1 MAIISRLA
9 VLLGLDAGE
18 FNANLG
24 KAKDKVEG
32 FSTGAKVS
40 LLAVGT
46 AFAASARE
54 AINFADKINDVAKAN
69 EMSVQSVLRM
79 SQALSTN
86 GGNADDAGKLMASF
100 ANKIDE
106 AAQGSEKAQKAF
118 LSIGVSLKDLR
129 TLAPQELFE
138 KTVKSLAEVEDTT
151 KRNATA
157 MDMFGRAIR
166 GVDIKGMADEFEK
179 TKNKFKDSDE
189 AFKSI
194 GNSVDRLDR
203 FFLNLK
209 VTLANAVAPAFETLT
224 VAMENWQAKSKGVV
238 DRFAEIRKEAG
249 WWAAWKDKEG
259 IQKYN
264 APSEREFGS
273 VQGANIPGIMS
284 GIGGIAAGK
293 KDIRDVKPYIDKE
306 AEAERKRAAE
316 AAKRQQE
323 FYEKELLISQA
334 KGERLQKEHELAF
347 VAENERKLQLELFDI
362 EQKRKQ
368 LTLGDQF
375 GRKMTEDQANRW
387 AEAEKARAKEAYEIG
402 QAQRSFEYGWQKAFA
417 TYADNAS
424 NAAKLG
430 EQAFVSVTQN
440 LETALERFVE
450 TGKLSFS
457 DLAKSIIGD
466 LLKIQLKAQAMS
478 IFEGSG
484 LGGLFSKF
492 FGGGGGGKA
501 YTGGIK
507 LMPTSLPIFK
517 GFGFADG
524 GDPPVGQASLVGERG
539 PELFIPK
546 TAGTII
552 PNNRLGSAMGGS
564 PQVVYNGPYI
574 ASMSAIDTQ
583 SATQFLSR
591 NKQAVFAAN
600 QSATRSLPQSRS

>member
-46 AFAASARE
+46 AFAATARE

-106 AAQGSEKAQKAF
+106 AAQGSTKAQKAF

-129 TLAPQELFE
+129 TLSPDELFQ
-138 KTVKSLAEVEDTT
+138 KTVKSLAAIEDPI
-151 KRNATA
+151 KRNALA

-179 TKNKFKDSDE
+179 AKGKFAGSEE

-209 VTLANAVAPAFETLT
+209 VTIANALAPAFESLT
-224 VAMENWQAKSKGVV
+224 IAMENWQTRSKGIV

-259 IQKYN
+259 IQKYV
-264 APSEREFGS
+264 APSQREFGS
-273 VQGANIPGIMS
+273 VQGVNIPGIMS
-284 GIGGIAAGK
+284 GIGGIAAPK
-293 KDIRDVKPYIDKE
+293 KDIRQVELDE
-306 AEAERKRAAE
+306 ERKKELKRLKELAE
-316 AAKRQQE
+316 KQQE
-323 FYEKELLISQA
+323 FYDKEILISQA

-347 VAENERKLQLELFDI
+347 VSENERKLQLEIFDI

-375 GRKMTEDQANRW
+375 GRKMTEEQANKW
-387 AEAEKARAKEAYEIG
+387 MEAEKARAQEAYVI
-402 QAQRSFEYGWQKAFA
+402 AQQQRDFEYGWKKAFA
-417 TYADNAS
+417 TYADNAT

-430 EQAFVSVTQN
+430 EQAFVSVTNN
-440 LETALERFVE
+440 LESALDRFVE

-457 DLAKSIIGD
+457 DLARSIISD
-466 LLKIQLKAQAMS
+466 LIRIQLKAQATS
-478 IFEGSG
+478 IFSS
-484 LGGLFSKF
+484 LGIGDFFSSI
-492 FGGGGGGKA
+492 FGGGGSKTA
-501 YTGGIK
+501 FSGGIK
-507 LMPTSLPIFK
+507 FL
-517 GFGFADG
+517 AEG
-524 GDPPVGQASLVGERG
+524 GPVSGPAIVGERG
-539 PELFIPK
+539 PELFIPN
-546 TAGTII
+546 TAGTVI
-552 PNNRLGSAMGGS
+552 PNNQLSAIGNNA

-574 ASMSAIDTQ
+574 ANMNAIDTQ
-583 SATQFLSR
+583 SATQFLAK
-591 NKQAVFAAN
+591 NKQAVWSAN
-600 QSATRSLPQSRS
+600 QSAQRSLPQSR

>member
-32 FSTGAKVS
+32 FSTGAKIS

-79 SQALSTN
+79 SNALTQN
-86 GGNADDAGKLMASF
+86 GGNSEDAGKLMASF
-100 ANKIDE
+100 ANKVDE

-138 KTVKSLAEVEDTT
+138 KTVKSLSAVEDTT
-151 KRNATA
+151 RRNALA
-157 MDMFGRAIR
+157 MDMFGRAMR
-166 GVDIKGMADEFEK
+166 GIDIKGFADDLDK
-179 TKNKFKDSDE
+179 TKNKFSESDE
-189 AFKSI
+189 AFKKI
-194 GNSVDRLDR
+194 GVSVDRLDKL
-203 FFLNLK
+203 FFNLK
-209 VTLANAVAPAFETLT
+209 VNLAEGLAPAFDAATQ
-224 VAMENWQAKSKGVV
+224 AMERHFEKQGKLVQ
-238 DRFAEIRKEAG
+238 RFSEIRKEAG

-259 IQKYN
+259 FQKYV

-273 VQGANIPGIMS
+273 VQGANVPGIMS
-284 GIGGIAAGK
+284 GIGGIAAPK
-293 KDIRDVKPYIDKE
+293 KNIREVTEAKNKE
-306 AEAERKRAAE
+306 AEAEAKRLAE
-316 AAKRQQE
+316 AAKKQQE
-323 FYEKELLISQA
+323 FYERELLISKA

-347 VAENERKLQLELFDI
+347 LTENERKLQLELFDI
-362 EQKRKQ
+362 EQKRQQ

-375 GRKMTEDQANRW
+375 GRKMNQEQANAW
-387 AEAEKARAKEAYEIG
+387 AEAEKARAREAYQVGE
-402 QAQRSFEYGWQKAFA
+402 AQRSFEFGWQKAFA

-450 TGKLSFS
+450 TGKLSFG

-466 LLKIQLKAQAMS
+466 LLKIQLKAQATS
-478 IFEGSG
+478 IFQSSGIGSFFSG
-484 LGGLFSKF
+484 LFGG
-492 FGGGGGGKA
+492 GGGGGGKA
-501 YTGGIK
+501 FTGGIK
-507 LMPTSLPIFK
+507 LK
-517 GFGFADG
+517 GFADG
-524 GDPPVGQASLVGERG
+524 GNPPVGVPSMVGESG

-552 PNNRLGSAMGGS
+552 PNNQLGSAMGGG
-564 PQVVYNGPYI
+564 PQIVYNGPYI

>member
-32 FSTGAKVS
+32 FSTGAKIS

-79 SQALSTN
+79 SNALTQN
-86 GGNADDAGKLMASF
+86 GGNSEDAGKLMASF
-100 ANKIDE
+100 ANKVDE

-129 TLAPQELFE
+129 TLAPQDLFE
-138 KTVKSLAEVEDTT
+138 KTVKSLSAVEDTT
-151 KRNATA
+151 RRNALA
-157 MDMFGRAIR
+157 MDMFGRAMR
-166 GVDIKGMADEFEK
+166 GIDIKGFADDLDK
-179 TKNKFKDSDE
+179 TKNKFSESDE
-189 AFKSI
+189 AFKKI
-194 GNSVDRLDR
+194 GVSVDRLDKL
-203 FFLNLK
+203 FFNLK
-209 VTLANAVAPAFETLT
+209 VNLAEGLAPAFDAATQ
-224 VAMENWQAKSKGVV
+224 AMERHFEKQGKLVQ
-238 DRFAEIRKEAG
+238 RFSEIRKEAG

-259 IQKYN
+259 FQKYV

-273 VQGANIPGIMS
+273 VQGANVPGIMS
-284 GIGGIAAGK
+284 GIGGIAAPK
-293 KDIRDVKPYIDKE
+293 KNIREVTEAKNKE
-306 AEAERKRAAE
+306 AEAEAKRLAE
-316 AAKRQQE
+316 AAKKQQE
-323 FYEKELLISQA
+323 FYERELLISKA

-347 VAENERKLQLELFDI
+347 LTENERKLQLELFDI
-362 EQKRKQ
+362 EQKRQQ

-375 GRKMTEDQANRW
+375 GRKMNQEQANAW
-387 AEAEKARAKEAYEIG
+387 AEAEKARAREAYQVGE
-402 QAQRSFEYGWQKAFA
+402 AQRSFEFGWQKAFA

-450 TGKLSFS
+450 TGKLSFG

-466 LLKIQLKAQAMS
+466 LLKIQLKAQATS
-478 IFEGSG
+478 IFQSSGIGSFFSG
-484 LGGLFSKF
+484 LFGG
-492 FGGGGGGKA
+492 GGGGGGKA
-501 YTGGIK
+501 FTGGIK
-507 LMPTSLPIFK
+507 LK
-517 GFGFADG
+517 GFADG
-524 GDPPVGQASLVGERG
+524 GNPPVGVPSMVGESG

-552 PNNRLGSAMGGS
+552 PNNQLGSAMGGG
-564 PQVVYNGPYI
+564 PQIVYNGPYI

>member
-32 FSTGAKVS
+32 FSTGAKIS

-79 SQALSTN
+79 SNALTQN
-86 GGNADDAGKLMASF
+86 GGNSEDAGKLMASF
-100 ANKIDE
+100 ANKVDE

-138 KTVKSLAEVEDTT
+138 KTVKSLSAVEDTT
-151 KRNATA
+151 RRNALA
-157 MDMFGRAIR
+157 MDMFGRAMR
-166 GVDIKGMADEFEK
+166 GIDIKGFADDLDK
-179 TKNKFKDSDE
+179 TKNKFAESDE
-189 AFKSI
+189 AFKKI
-194 GNSVDRLDR
+194 GVSVDRLDKL
-203 FFLNLK
+203 FFNLK
-209 VTLANAVAPAFETLT
+209 VNLAEGLAPAFDAATQ
-224 VAMENWQAKSKGVV
+224 AMERHFEKQGKLVQ
-238 DRFAEIRKEAG
+238 RFAEIRKEAG

-259 IQKYN
+259 FQKYV

-273 VQGANIPGIMS
+273 VQGANVPGIMS
-284 GIGGIAAGK
+284 GIGGIAAPK
-293 KDIRDVKPYIDKE
+293 KNIREVTEAKNKE
-306 AEAERKRAAE
+306 AEAEAKRLAE
-316 AAKRQQE
+316 AAKKQQE
-323 FYEKELLISQA
+323 FYERELLISKA

-347 VAENERKLQLELFDI
+347 LTENERKLQLELFDI
-362 EQKRKQ
+362 EQKRQQ

-375 GRKMTEDQANRW
+375 GRKMNQEQANSW
-387 AEAEKARAKEAYEIG
+387 AEAEKARAREAYQVGE
-402 QAQRSFEYGWQKAFA
+402 AQRSFEFGWQKAFA

-450 TGKLSFS
+450 TGKLSFG

-466 LLKIQLKAQAMS
+466 LLKIQLKAQATS
-478 IFEGSG
+478 IFQSSGIGSFFSG
-484 LGGLFSKF
+484 LFGG
-492 FGGGGGGKA
+492 GGGGGGKA
-501 YTGGIK
+501 FTGGIK
-507 LMPTSLPIFK
+507 LK
-517 GFGFADG
+517 GFADG
-524 GDPPVGQASLVGERG
+524 GNPPVGVPSMVGESG
-539 PELFIPK
+539 PELFVPK

-552 PNNRLGSAMGGS
+552 PNNQLSSMGGG

-600 QSATRSLPQSRS
+600 QSATRSLPQSR

>member
-106 AAQGSEKAQKAF
+106 AAQGGAKAQKAF
-118 LSIGVSLKDLR
+118 ISIGVSLKDLR

-138 KTVKSLAEVEDTT
+138 KTIQSLAGVEDTT
-151 KRNATA
+151 KRNALA

-179 TKNKFKDSDE
+179 TKNKFAESDE
-189 AFKSI
+189 TFKKI
-194 GNSVDRLDR
+194 GESVDRLDR

-224 VAMENWQAKSKGVV
+224 IAMENWQARSKGVV

-259 IQKYN
+259 ISKY
-264 APSEREFGS
+264 EFAQRGS
-273 VQGANIPGIMS
+273 VQGANAPSIMS
-284 GIGGIAAGK
+284 GIGGIAAPR
-293 KDIRDVKPYIDKE
+293 KDIRDVIKAKDTEADAEAKRMKE
-306 AEAERKRAAE
+306 ALQRQEEFYRKE
-316 AAKRQQE
+316 IMISEAKRQRYKLE
-323 FYEKELLISQA
+323 ND
-334 KGERLQKEHELAF
+334 LAF
-347 VAENERKLQLELFDI
+347 LSQNERNLKLELFDI

-375 GRKMTEDQANRW
+375 GRKMSQEQANEW
-387 AEAEKARAKEAYEIG
+387 AQTEINRAKQENAIAES
-402 QAQRSFEYGWQKAFA
+402 QRTFEFGWKKAFA
-417 TYADNAS
+417 SYADSAS
-424 NAAKLG
+424 NAARLG

-440 LETALERFVE
+440 LETALENFVQ

-457 DLAKSIIGD
+457 DLAKSIISD
-466 LLKIQLKAQAMS
+466 LIKIQLKAQATS
-478 IFEGSG
+478 IFQSSGIGGFFSG
-484 LGGLFSKF
+484 L
-492 FGGGGGGKA
+492 FGGGGGATPAFGSTAFWGGKA
-501 YTGGIK
+501 EGGSVSGSNSY
-507 LMPTSLPIFK
+507 M
-517 GFGFADG
+517 
-524 GDPPVGQASLVGERG
+524 VGEQG

-546 TAGTII
+546 SSGTII
-552 PNNRLGSAMGGS
+552 PNNQLGSAMGGG

-574 ASMSAIDTQ
+574 ANMSAIDTQ

>member
-32 FSTGAKVS
+32 FSTGAKLS
-40 LLAVGT
+40 LAAVGT

-79 SQALSTN
+79 SNALSTN

-118 LSIGVSLKDLR
+118 VSIGVSLKDLR
-129 TLAPQELFE
+129 TLTPEQLFE
-138 KTVKSLAEVEDTT
+138 KTVQSLANVEDTT

-166 GVDIKGMADEFEK
+166 GVDIRGLADEFEQ
-179 TKNKFKDSDE
+179 TKNKFAGSDE
-189 AFKSI
+189 TFKSI

-203 FFLNLK
+203 LFLQLK
-209 VTLANAVAPAFETLT
+209 VNLANSLAPAFEAFTKTL
-224 VAMENWQAKSKGVV
+224 EDFFNKQGRLI
-238 DRFAEIRKEAG
+238 DRFQEIRKEAG

-259 IQKYN
+259 FQKYV

-284 GIGGIAAGK
+284 GIGGIAAPK
-293 KDIRDVKPYIDKE
+293 KDIREVIKAKDKE
-306 AEAERKRAAE
+306 ADAE
-316 AAKRQQE
+316 AKRIAEALKRQQE
-323 FYEKELLISQA
+323 FYDREILISQA
-334 KGERLQKEHELAF
+334 KGLRLQKEHELAF
-347 VAENERKLQLELFDI
+347 LTENERNLQLELFDI
-362 EQKRKQ
+362 EQKRQQ

-375 GRKMTEDQANRW
+375 GRRMDQDQANKW
-387 AEAEKARAKEAYEIG
+387 AEAEKARAREAYAI
-402 QAQRSFEYGWQKAFA
+402 AQQQRDFEFGWKKAFA
-417 TYADNAS
+417 TYTDNAT
-424 NAAKLG
+424 NAARMG

-440 LETALERFVE
+440 MENALDNFVQ

-457 DLAKSIIGD
+457 DLARSIISD
-466 LLKIQLKAQAMS
+466 LLKIQMRAQATA

-484 LGGLFSKF
+484 ISGFLSSF
-492 FGGGGGGKA
+492 FGGSSSTPAFGSTAFWGGKA
-501 YTGGIK
+501 EGGNV
-507 LMPTSLPIFK
+507 S
-517 GFGFADG
+517 
-524 GDPPVGQASLVGERG
+524 ASNSYMVGERG

-546 TAGTII
+546 TAGAII
-552 PNNRLGSAMGGS
+552 PNNQLGAMMGGQ
-564 PQVVYNGPYI
+564 PQIVYNGPYI
-574 ASMSAIDTQ
+574 QNMSAIDTQ
-583 SATQFLSR
+583 SGIQFLSK
-591 NKQAVFAAN
+591 NKETIWSAN
-600 QSATRSLPQSRS
+600 QSAQRSLPQSR

>member
-32 FSTGAKVS
+32 FSTGAKLS
-40 LLAVGT
+40 LVAVGT
-46 AFAASARE
+46 AFAATARE

-69 EMSVQSVLRM
+69 DMSVQSVLRM
-79 SQALSTN
+79 AQALSTN
-86 GGNADDAGKLMASF
+86 GGNSEDAGKLMASF

-129 TLAPQELFE
+129 QLSPQELFE
-138 KTVKSLAEVEDTT
+138 KTVKALANVEDTT

-166 GVDIKGMADEFEK
+166 GVDIKGMADEFER

-189 AFKSI
+189 AFKKI
-194 GNSVDRLDR
+194 GDSVDRLDR
-203 FFLNLK
+203 LFLNLK
-209 VTLANAVAPAFETLT
+209 VTLANALAPAFEAATK
-224 VAMENWQAKSKGVV
+224 AMENHFIRQGQIVQ
-238 DRFAEIRKEAG
+238 RFSEIRKEAG
-249 WWAAWKDKEG
+249 WWSAWLDREG
-259 IQKYN
+259 LRKYV
-264 APSEREFGS
+264 APSEREYGS

-284 GIGGIAAGK
+284 GIGGIAAPK
-293 KDIRDVKPYIDKE
+293 KDIREVTKAKDKE
-306 AEAERKRAAE
+306 AEAEAKRLAE
-316 AAKRQQE
+316 AIKRQQE
-323 FYEKELLISQA
+323 FYEKELLITQA
-334 KGERLQKEHELAF
+334 KGQRLQKEHELAF
-347 VAENERKLQLELFDI
+347 LTQNERNLQLELFDI
-362 EQKRKQ
+362 EQKRQQ

-375 GRKMTEDQANRW
+375 GRKMSQDQANLW
-387 AEAEKARAKEAYEIG
+387 AEAEKARAREAYQIG
-402 QAQRSFEYGWQKAFA
+402 EAQRSFEFGWKKAFA
-417 TYADNAS
+417 SYTDNAT
-424 NAAKLG
+424 NAALMG

-440 LETALERFVE
+440 MESALDKFVQ

-457 DLAKSIIGD
+457 DLARSIISD
-466 LLKIQLKAQAMS
+466 LLKIQMRAQATA

-484 LGGLFSKF
+484 IGGFFSSF
-492 FGGGGGGKA
+492 FGGGGSGGGLFATAPKA
-501 YTGGIK
+501 GGLK
-507 LMPTSLPIFK
+507 L
-517 GFGFADG
+517 GFANG
-524 GDPPVGQASLVGERG
+524 GDPPVGMPSLVGERG

-546 TAGTII
+546 TGGTII
-552 PNNRLGSAMGGS
+552 PNNRLSSAMGGG

>member
-32 FSTGAKVS
+32 FSTGAKIS

-79 SQALSTN
+79 SNALSQN
-86 GGNADDAGKLMASF
+86 GGNSEDAGKLMASF
-100 ANKIDE
+100 ANKVDE

-118 LSIGVSLKDLR
+118 ASIGISLKDLR

-138 KTVKSLAEVEDTT
+138 KTVKSLSAVEDTT
-151 KRNATA
+151 RRNALA
-157 MDMFGRAIR
+157 MDMFGRAMR
-166 GVDIKGMADEFEK
+166 GIDIKGFADDLDK
-179 TKNKFKDSDE
+179 TKNKFEGADE
-189 AFKSI
+189 AFKKI
-194 GNSVDRLDR
+194 GVSVDRLDGL
-203 FFLNLK
+203 FFRLK
-209 VTLANAVAPAFETLT
+209 VNLAEGLAPAFDAATQ
-224 VAMENWQAKSKGVV
+224 AMERHFERQSKIIN
-238 DRFAEIRKEAG
+238 RFAEIRKEAG

-259 IQKYN
+259 IQKYV

-273 VQGANIPGIMS
+273 VQGANVPGIMS
-284 GIGGIAAGK
+284 GIGGIAAPK
-293 KDIRDVKPYIDKE
+293 KNIREVTEAKNKDAE
-306 AEAERKRAAE
+306 AEAKRLAE
-316 AAKRQQE
+316 AAKKQQE
-323 FYEKELLISQA
+323 FYERELLISKA

-347 VAENERKLQLELFDI
+347 LTENERKLQLELFDI
-362 EQKRKQ
+362 EQKRQQ

-375 GRKMTEDQANRW
+375 GRKMNQEQANAW
-387 AEAEKARAKEAYEIG
+387 AEAEKARAKEAYQIG
-402 QAQRSFEYGWQKAFA
+402 EAQRSFEFGWQKAFA
-417 TYADNAS
+417 TYTDNAT

-440 LETALERFVE
+440 LETALEQFVQ

-457 DLAKSIIGD
+457 DLARSIISD
-466 LLKIQLKAQAMS
+466 LIKIQLKAQATS
-478 IFEGSG
+478 IFQSSG
-484 LGGLFSKF
+484 IGGFFSSIF
-492 FGGGGGGKA
+492 SGFGGGGGKA
-501 YTGGIK
+501 FTGGIK
-507 LMPTSLPIFK
+507 LK
-517 GFGFADG
+517 AFADG
-524 GDPPVGQASLVGERG
+524 GNPPVGMPSLVGERG

-552 PNNRLGSAMGGS
+552 PNNQLGSAMGGG

-583 SATQFLSR
+583 SGIQFLSK
-591 NKQAVFAAN
+591 NKETIWSAN
-600 QSATRSLPQSRS
+600 QSAQRSLPQGR

>member
-79 SQALSTN
+79 SNALSQN

-100 ANKIDE
+100 ANKVDE
-106 AAQGSEKAQKAF
+106 AAQGGEKAQKAF
-118 LSIGVSLKDLR
+118 TSIGVSLKDLR
-129 TLAPQELFE
+129 QLTPEQLFE
-138 KTVKSLAEVEDTT
+138 KTSKSLADIEDTT
-151 KRNATA
+151 KRNAMA

-166 GVDIKGMADEFEK
+166 GTDIKGFADELER
-179 TKNKFKDSDE
+179 TKNKFKESDE
-189 AFKSI
+189 AFKKI
-194 GNSVDRLDR
+194 GESVDRLDR

-209 VTLANAVAPAFETLT
+209 VTLANGVAPAFEVLT
-224 VAMENWQAKSKGVV
+224 IAMENWQAKSKGIV
-238 DRFAEIRKEAG
+238 DRFQEIKKEAG

-259 IQKYN
+259 IEKFEM
-264 APSEREFGS
+264 PTRGS
-273 VQGANIPGIMS
+273 VQGANVPGIMS
-284 GIGGIAAGK
+284 GIGGMAADK
-293 KDIRDVKPYIDKE
+293 KDIRDVVKAIDKE
-306 AEAERKRAAE
+306 AEAE
-316 AAKRQQE
+316 AKRQKEALKRQEE
-323 FYEKELLISQA
+323 FYRKELMVSEA
-334 KGERLQKEHELAF
+334 KRQRYRLENDLAF
-347 VAENERKLQLELFDI
+347 LTQNERNLKLELFDI
-362 EQKRKQ
+362 EAKRKQ
-368 LTLGDQF
+368 LLLGDQF
-375 GRKMTEDQANRW
+375 GRKMSQEQANEW
-387 AEAEKARAKEAYEIG
+387 AQTEINRAKEEFAIA
-402 QAQRSFEYGWQKAFA
+402 QQQRSFEYGWKKAFA

-440 LETALERFVE
+440 METALDNFVQ
-450 TGKLSFS
+450 TGKLNFS

-478 IFEGSG
+478 IFEQSGIGSF
-484 LGGLFSKF
+484 FSSF
-492 FGGGGGGKA
+492 FGGGGGGSGLFSTAPKS
-501 YTGGIK
+501 GGLK
-507 LMPTSLPIFK
+507 LA
-517 GFGFADG
+517 FADG
-524 GDPPVGQASLVGERG
+524 GDPPVGIPSLVGERG
-539 PELFIPK
+539 PELFVPK
-546 TAGTII
+546 SSGTII
-552 PNNRLGSAMGGS
+552 PNNRLSSMMGNQ

>member
-106 AAQGSEKAQKAF
+106 AAQGSSKAQKAF
-118 LSIGVSLKDLR
+118 LSIGVSIKDLK
-129 TLAPQELFE
+129 TLAPDELFQ
-138 KTVKSLAEVEDTT
+138 KTIKSLAGIEDPA
-151 KRNATA
+151 KRNALA

-166 GVDIKGMADEFEK
+166 GVDIKGMAEEFEK
-179 TKNKFKDSDE
+179 IKSKFAGSEE
-189 AFKSI
+189 AFKSV

-209 VTLANAVAPAFETLT
+209 VTLATRLAPAFEYVTI
-224 VAMENWQAKSKGVV
+224 AMENWQNKSQGIV

-259 IQKYN
+259 FQKF
-264 APSEREFGS
+264 EFFTRGS
-273 VQGANIPGIMS
+273 VQGANVPSIMS
-284 GIGGIAAGK
+284 GIGGVAAPK
-293 KDIRDVKPYIDKE
+293 KDIRDVEIDEKQKAELKRLKE
-306 AEAERKRAAE
+306 AAE
-316 AAKRQQE
+316 RQQE
-323 FYEKELLISQA
+323 FYEKEMLISQA

-347 VAENERKLQLELFDI
+347 VSENERKLQLEIYDI

-368 LTLGDQF
+368 LTLGDQY
-375 GRKMTEDQANRW
+375 GRKMTEQDANKW
-387 AEAEKARAKEAYEIG
+387 MEAEKARAQEAYAI
-402 QAQRSFEYGWQKAFA
+402 AQQQRDFEYGWKKAFA
-417 TYADNAS
+417 SYTDSAT
-424 NAAKLG
+424 NAAKMG

-440 LETALERFVE
+440 LEQALDQFVQ

-457 DLAKSIIGD
+457 DLARSIISD
-466 LLKIQLKAQAMS
+466 LIKIQLKAQATS
-478 IFEGSG
+478 IFSSLGIGDFFGSI
-484 LGGLFSKF
+484 FSG
-492 FGGGGGGKA
+492 FGGGKGG
-501 YTGGIK
+501 TSIPIK
-507 LMPTSLPIFK
+507 
-517 GFGFADG
+517 FANG
-524 GDPPVGQASLVGERG
+524 GDPPVGVASIVGERG
-539 PELFIPK
+539 PELFVPK

-552 PNNRLGSAMGGS
+552 PNNQLGSAMGGGPS
-564 PQVVYNGPYI
+564 IVYNGPYI
-574 ASMSAIDTQ
+574 ANMSAIDTQ
-583 SATQFLSR
+583 SSLQFLAK
-591 NKQAVFAAN
+591 NKQGVWAAN
-600 QSATRSLPQSRS
+600 QSAQRSLSQSR